1 MFIFINLIIVN
12 VGNEGIVKKLIA
24 SGVDVNS
31 ENNEGETPLYYSVRM
46 SESIFFL
53 LYWSLLSWNL
63 NVLSV
68 LKDHAN
74 IVDVLADNGADVN
87 REVKGINML
96 LIAAIKGIV
105 ICFFKSM
112 WKKYK

>member
-46 SESIFFL
+46 SESFFFTL
-53 LYWSLLSWNL
+53 LKFIE
-63 NVLSV
+63 
-68 LKDHAN
+68 LKFKRT
-74 IVDVLADNGADVN
+74 V
-87 REVKGINML
+87 
-96 LIAAIKGIV
+96 
-105 ICFFKSM
+105 CFERSC
-112 WKKYK
+112 